1 MVNRKKRLV
10 QGIKSIGRQIKIHE
24 EKRAVAK
31 DGGEIE
37 LEEYYGFEIENLK
50 KVKEQKER
58 LLEKQ

>member
-1 MVNRKKRLV
+1 MVNRKKRLAR
-10 QGIKSIGRQIKIHE
+10 GIESMGKQIKIHE

-31 DGGEIE
+31 GSGEIE